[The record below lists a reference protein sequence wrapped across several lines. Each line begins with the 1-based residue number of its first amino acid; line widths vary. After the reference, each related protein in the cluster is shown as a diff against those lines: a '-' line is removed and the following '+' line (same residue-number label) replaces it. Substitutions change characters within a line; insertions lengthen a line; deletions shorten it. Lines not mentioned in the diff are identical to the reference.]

1 MELRDSKGRFMPGNP
16 SKGSRPKKIPDELRE
31 AFREL
36 VPRSVEVIGEILN
49 NRKTKSNVRLEA
61 VKVVLDRVYG
71 KPAQAQDITLDVSG
85 SLDMTAQIRPV
96 LLQTECE
103 TETECGNDGCG
114 IEVTD

>member
-16 SKGSRPKKIPDELRE
+16 SKGSRPKKIPEELRE
-31 AFREL
+31 AFKEL
-36 VPRSVEVIGEILN
+36 VPRSVEVIAEILN

-85 SLDMTAQIRPV
+85 SLDLTAQIRRV
-96 LLQTECE
+96 LLESE
-103 TETECGNDGCG
+103 DDRYG
-114 IEVTD
+114 IEGTD